1 MKVLLTLLLAS
12 KKFGWAW
19 INKLFYKNGVFF
31 SNAFQNAFER
41 LDRGLIFCM
50 YVCVYGEKH
59 IKYKE
64 IPETTYEVFI
74 F

>member
-1 MKVLLTLLLAS
+1 M
-12 KKFGWAW
+12 W
-19 INKLFYKNGVFF
+19 
-31 SNAFQNAFER
+31 NAFER